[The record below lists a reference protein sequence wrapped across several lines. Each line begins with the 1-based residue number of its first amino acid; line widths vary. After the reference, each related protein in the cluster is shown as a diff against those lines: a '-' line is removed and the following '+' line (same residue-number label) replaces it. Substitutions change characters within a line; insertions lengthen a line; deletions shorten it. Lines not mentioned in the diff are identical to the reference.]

1 MRKDT
6 RPELIRRVGIRNIHN
21 QNSIERFH
29 STLKDRIKPTRG
41 LKGEET
47 VRTLL
52 EGWVVHYNYVRKHQ
66 TIKMTPAQASGLNIK
81 ADWHNLVKDATKDE
95 ALKKEEKR
103 QPQIVVTVK

>member
-6 RPELIRRVGIRNIHN
+6 RPELIRKVGIRAVHN
-21 QNSIERFH
+21 QNVVERLH

-41 LKGEET
+41 LKGENS

-66 TIKMTPAQASGLNIK
+66 TLKMTPAQASGLNVK
-81 ADWHNLVKDATKDE
+81 NDWYNLVKDATKNE
-95 ALKKEEKR
+95 AKKEEKR
-103 QPQIVVTVK
+103 VPQIEVIVK